1 MKWRIEVNNETFSK
15 GTVTF
20 GGGTDFMPGTAGFGT
35 GKSEGKESYSK
46 EQLRDICPRGGREES
61 ETYYDGESFSE

>member
-1 MKWRIEVNNETFSK
+1 MKWRIEVSDETFSE
-15 GTVTF
+15 GAVAS
-20 GGGTDFMPGTAGFGT
+20 GGSIGFMPGTTGFGT
-35 GKSEGKESYSK
+35 GESEDKKSYSK